1 MKGRSPKVLVAVQD
15 PGAANVVAPVA
26 ARLFNDGKTVL
37 SVICQGF
44 ARDVLLRFSVPFK
57 EPCDYGLRKV
67 TSAAAERILARE
79 SPNVLLVGTSENTQ
93 SLDRL
98 LTVKARSLGIP
109 VISMLDYWSNYSKR
123 FSGMSSNERFLYLPD
138 LIFLMD
144 EHARNDMLAEG
155 FPPERLFVTGHP
167 YLEGLL
173 VKSLLLPEK
182 KRARFRSS
190 LGVPEGSCLVT
201 FASETFGWSYDPSYR
216 FPRLSRSRERTV
228 IVLEHL
234 LEALSEL
241 AEENKLKVFLLNK
254 LHPKNK
260 LGEFRWIKNLALP
273 FPVLSLRKTD
283 NNALIQSSSL
293 VVGMTSMFLLE
304 ASYLGT
310 QTLYVVPREVEERIL
325 SGEVGFSLMARNP
338 SELRAMLR
346 NVLVNGR
353 LKAPP
358 VRDRRDGVKHQGAT
372 CRAALK
378 LYEVLGISDVS
389 PSDY

>member
-1 MKGRSPKVLVAVQD
+1 
-15 PGAANVVAPVA
+15 
-26 ARLFNDGKTVL
+26 
-37 SVICQGF
+37 
-44 ARDVLLRFSVPFK
+44 
-57 EPCDYGLRKV
+57 
-67 TSAAAERILARE
+67 
-79 SPNVLLVGTSENTQ
+79 
-93 SLDRL
+93 
-98 LTVKARSLGIP
+98 
-109 VISMLDYWSNYSKR
+109 
-123 FSGMSSNERFLYLPD
+123 
-138 LIFLMD
+138 
-144 EHARNDMLAEG
+144 
-155 FPPERLFVTGHP
+155 
-167 YLEGLL
+167 
-173 VKSLLLPEK
+173 
-182 KRARFRSS
+182 
-190 LGVPEGSCLVT
+190 
-201 FASETFGWSYDPSYR
+201 
-216 FPRLSRSRERTV
+216 V

-234 LEALSEL
+234 LKALSEL